1 MPDRTGRATPW
12 PILLIAITGVLVA
25 SGGIARAESVL
36 MTMDRPTLLNFL
48 RAATPYDI
56 EVSKA
61 GLTETL
67 TLYNPRELRF
77 ADGKIHLKVDCRGT
91 PIPVEAILEPTVNL
105 YFDRNRGSFVAEIE
119 SLPVDLGIM
128 GRIYLERFLDP
139 IVIPAAFSRP
149 LDLGIPGLTVET
161 VVRQLSVTGDR
172 IEARADLLFH
182 KVPPDQR
189 AAATP

>member
-1 MPDRTGRATPW
+1 MSDLSRRATPW
-12 PILLIAITGVLVA
+12 PILVIAIAGAFLA
-25 SGGIARAESVL
+25 SGDIARAESVL

-67 TLYNPRELRF
+67 TLYNPRQLRF
-77 ADGKIHLKVDCRGT
+77 DDGKIHLKVDCRGA
-91 PIPVEAILEPTVNL
+91 PIPVEAILEPTVKV
-105 YFDRNRGSFVAEIE
+105 YFDRSRNAFVAEIE

-139 IVIPAAFSRP
+139 IVIPAVFSQP

-161 VVRQLSVTGDR
+161 VVRQLRVTEDR

-182 KVPPDQR
+182 KTPPEQR
-189 AAATP
+189 AAAAP